1 MPLKFTK
8 NFSLHTPAKYIIAEK
23 ESVLKRYWNVAVD
36 KGEAILRKMR
46 KISGLNLLIVFFL
59 VLCLSGAAFGYELRN
74 KSYQA
79 VSGDYTEYLIAAYG
93 NVPVYDQNKEIIDTG
108 IIKDLPDGKAMS
120 DWYGDVHAIV
130 VNTRQD
136 MRTYYYYPEGPVL
149 SYGYD
154 LLGTICVGIYEE
166 TNVDRET
173 TDEIYRIISS
183 KASESGIDDVPV
195 IFVSEPI
202 ADLGMPYKTEWMWVI
217 IGVKNTVRDLFGT
230 NIFAAA
236 GI

>member
-1 MPLKFTK
+1 M
-8 NFSLHTPAKYIIAEK
+8 N
-23 ESVLKRYWNVAVD
+23 
-36 KGEAILRKMR
+36 
-46 KISGLNLLIVFFL
+46 KISCLNLLIVFFM
-59 VLCLSGAAFGYELRN
+59 VLCLSGAASGYELRN

-93 NVPVYDQNKEIIDTG
+93 NVPVYDQNGEVIDTG

-120 DWYGDVHAIV
+120 DWYGDVHEVV

-136 MRTYYYYPEGPVL
+136 MEAYYYPDGPVL

-166 TNVDRET
+166 RVINRRTM
-173 TDEIYRIISS
+173 DEIYQIISS

-202 ADLGMPYKTEWMWVI
+202 ADLGMPYKPEWVRVI
-217 IGVKNTVRDLFGT
+217 LGVKNTVHDLFGT
-230 NIFAAA
+230 KIFAAT